1 MRNAFLALAGQDPS
15 DWYASRLHASF
26 EGVGTVDKV
35 VCRILGAHDKRDVKR
50 IASSYER
57 KCGALPSFLTSYFLL
72 TYLLN

>member
-15 DWYASRLHASF
+15 DWYAARLHASF

-57 KCGALPSFLTSYFLL
+57 KCGVLPAFLPSILL
-72 TYLLN
+72 TYFLT